1 MTSDWTEVL
10 DALEAHLDARDAVLA
25 TSRPGSDTTGAL
37 PDPAGAPLDLPQRM
51 GTPTESQRSRA
62 RALAL
67 RIEEQLVALGTLLG
81 TVHGELDR
89 VTSQRSPQAPPSVA
103 RPAASRLDQHA

>member
-25 TSRPGSDTTGAL
+25 ANRPGSDAAVVL
-37 PDPAGAPLDLPQRM
+37 PGPAVAPLDLPQQM
-51 GTPTESQRSRA
+51 GTPSESQRSRA
-62 RALAL
+62 RALAV
-67 RIEEQLVALGTLLG
+67 RIEEQLLALGEALGT
-81 TVHGELDR
+81 VRGELDR
-89 VTSQRSPQAPPSVA
+89 VTSQRSLQTPHSVA